1 MRVLT
6 VVFASMF
13 LVTAVGAQAPAP
25 KAAAAPAQMQ
35 VVGTLAEVMRGIMF
49 PNSNLIFDVQSID
62 PAAPK
67 KRVEGEGA
75 TATFANVYT
84 GWPVVESAAVSLN
97 QAVDLILTPGRLCQ
111 NGKPVPVGRADFQKY
126 AQGLRDATKKVLD
139 LAKTKNQES
148 VSDAANDLA
157 DACASCHEPY
167 RDKGDADSPSRCTPP
182 TAAEQEQID
191 KGLR

>member
-25 KAAAAPAQMQ
+25 AQSQ
-35 VVGTLAEVMRGIMF
+35 VVGTLAEVMRGVLF
-49 PNSNLIFDVQSID
+49 PNANLIFDVQSID

-67 KRVEGEGA
+67 KKVEGEGA

-97 QAVDLILTPGRLCQ
+97 QVVDLIMKPGRLCQ
-111 NGKPVPVGRADFQKY
+111 NGKPVPIGRADFQKY
-126 AQGLRDATKKVLD
+126 AQGLRDVSKRLLD
-139 LAKTKNQES
+139 LAKTKDQEK

-157 DACASCHEPY
+157 DACSSCHEPY
-167 RDKGDADSPSRCTPP
+167 RDKGDANSPARCTPP
-182 TAAEQEQID
+182 TAAEQERID

>member
-13 LVTAVGAQAPAP
+13 LVTTVGAQAPAP
-25 KAAAAPAQMQ
+25 KAAAAPAQRQ
-35 VVGTLAEVMRGIMF
+35 VVGTLAEVMRGIFF
-49 PNSNLIFDVQSID
+49 PNANLIFDVQSID
-62 PAAPK
+62 PVAPRK
-67 KRVEGEGA
+67 KVEGEGA

-97 QAVDLILTPGRLCQ
+97 EAVDIILKPGRLCQ
-111 NGKPVPVGRADFQKY
+111 NGKPVPVGRADFRKH
-126 AQGLRDATKKVLD
+126 AQGLRDAAKKILD
-139 LAKTKNQES
+139 LAKTKNQEK

-167 RDKGDADSPSRCTPP
+167 RDKGDANSPARCTPP
-182 TAAEQEQID
+182 TAAEQERID
-191 KGLR
+191 KGL